1 MGNFA
6 DVKFKNVLTT
16 LNIWQSHFYVC
27 VESEMMRFILIRIGK
42 SANYSDEM
50 LEFDS
55 KGKKI
60 KAITSASTWLVNK
73 KQVSL
78 NLSKEA
84 LLSSLFHNITQ

>member
-55 KGKKI
+55 KGQKI

>member
-1 MGNFA
+1 MCNFA
-6 DVKFKNVLTT
+6 DVKIKNVLTT

-78 NLSKEA
+78 NLSKGA
-84 LLSSLFHNITQ
+84 AHIFIS